1 MTEQLE
7 LEVSIPADDLVL
19 FVYHLTVTVGAFF
32 FLHSFGF
39 HATVYLETGV
49 ISVFHS
55 SFCTSQN
62 TVVSELCPS
71 CIFSQIETLTERKP
85 FICFRK
91 ESCQIS
97 LHIWS
102 LSP

>member
-1 MTEQLE
+1 MQLE
-7 LEVSIPADDLVL
+7 LEVSFPADDLVI

-32 FLHSFGF
+32 FLLHNFDF
-39 HATVYLETGV
+39 LATVYFETGV
-49 ISVFHS
+49 ICVFHS

-71 CIFSQIETLTERKP
+71 CVFSQIETLTERKP